1 MMGPG
6 ETDLHEGALCMCDTT
21 GARKYGNVLVLGL
34 GKTGE
39 AVAIYLSGL
48 VQSGRVSS
56 VTVYGGLKS
65 EPDPT
70 TRLLEEAGVRVV
82 CGTERVEGSYDTC
95 ISSPGISEFSDFYK
109 SAEAASTETFG
120 EPELAWRESPERWVG
135 ITGTNGKTTTTT
147 LITHILECAGER
159 VAAVGNIGN
168 TCIQAV
174 AKGAAHTYVVETSSF
189 QLASMGL
196 FAPDVAVLLNITPDH
211 LYWHMTFDAYVE
223 AKKRIYARLADTRGT
238 LVIDGVCDVTRA
250 CIKEFKDDPER
261 GFDYVAL
268 GSAAGLH
275 ASMKDS
281 CGADNAAFLDGDIL
295 RVDFGERR
303 IDLVRT
309 GELHIKGE
317 HNASNALAAAA
328 AALACGVAPDAVR
341 EGLRTFEPLE
351 HRLEPCG
358 SIGGVSF
365 VNDSKATNVDAT
377 LKALSAFRPGTAVFL
392 LGGHDKGTDLSEL
405 VAEASAVCKAVV
417 CFGAAGPRFYEA
429 FEDASSPV
437 RRELVEHMEDA
448 LDAAIAI
455 AEPGDEVVLSPA
467 CSSFDEFESFEH
479 RGKVFKLLV
488 AFRAEQARKA

>member
-1 MMGPG
+1 MS
-6 ETDLHEGALCMCDTT
+6 DYLEGTKAAPTT
-21 GARKYGNVLVLGL
+21 WGDVLVLGL
-34 GKTGE
+34 GK
-39 AVAIYLSGL
+39 
-48 VQSGRVSS
+48 SGRAAAEYFLGLLGSRVKSLTIAGGDQNDAALEFAEGARS
-56 VTVYGGLKS
+56 RGARVTFDTYTFD
-65 EPDPT
+65 ERYD
-70 TRLLEEAGVRVV
+70 V
-82 CGTERVEGSYDTC
+82 CVA
-95 ISSPGISEFSDFYK
+95 SPGISQFSRFYENAQAV
-109 SAEAASTETFG
+109 SG
-120 EPELAWRESPERWVG
+120 EVISEVELAWRESPADSRWVAV
-135 ITGTNGKTTTTT
+135 TGTNGKTTTTT